1 MAGDKEDDNRTFMAL
16 LFVAFVVFLWF
27 NSPSR
32 VNPPIDTLEKALR
45 LAGGHEE
52 LNRFAWD
59 HQPVAAFGLGHRTPN
74 RFVLVLMSRCAD
86 GGPATCNGTAIK
98 AEFDAWKAEIIS
110 VQQEVMSNAP
120 RINDTFPVA
129 ADALELPVDT
139 LPELLKAASASE
151 PFLDFIADNT
161 PPYGFVHLCNKTC
174 ALVAGAD
181 CSPGACTHLW
191 RVEVEPGTG
200 SVTASAAVD
209 RAVATSTDVPVIP
222 ATILPPPLSGSG

>member
-1 MAGDKEDDNRTFMAL
+1 MAGDGEDDNRTFMAL
-16 LFVAFVVFLWF
+16 VFVAFVLFLWF

-32 VNPPIDTLEKALR
+32 VDPPIDTLEKALR
-45 LAGGHEE
+45 IAGGHEE

-74 RFVLVLMSRCAD
+74 RFVLVLMSRCAE

-98 AEFDAWKAEIIS
+98 AEIDAWKAEVIS
-110 VQQEVMSNAP
+110 VRQEAMSNAP
-120 RINDTFPVA
+120 GINDTFPRA

-139 LPELLKAASASE
+139 LPEILRAASASE
-151 PFLDFIADNT
+151 PFLGFIADNP
-161 PPYGFVHLCNKTC
+161 PPYGFVHRCNETC

-181 CSPGACTHLW
+181 CSPGACTRLW

-209 RAVATSTDVPVIP
+209 REVATSTDVQ
-222 ATILPPPLSGSG
+222 ATSAAARLPPPSGTG